1 VKVRPRTAPTPRT
14 GKYVPDTSSADT
26 RSVWPPKLRL
36 TDVGNRQNMPLKTWL
51 FRVRSSNRGYEIAF
65 PPQLFP

>member
-1 VKVRPRTAPTPRT
+1 MRPRTAPTPRT

-36 TDVGNRQNMPLKTWL
+36 TEVGNRQNMPVKTEL
-51 FRVRSSNRGYEIAF
+51 LLLRSSNSG
-65 PPQLFP
+65 